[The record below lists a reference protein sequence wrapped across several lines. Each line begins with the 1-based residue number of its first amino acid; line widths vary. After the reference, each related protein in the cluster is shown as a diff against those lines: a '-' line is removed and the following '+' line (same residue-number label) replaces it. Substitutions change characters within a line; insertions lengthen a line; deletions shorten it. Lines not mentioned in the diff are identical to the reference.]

1 MIRNWIPIVGLVM
14 ILLAPAA
21 YTNVTSGTVS
31 TDSAFVDQACKLIC
45 EGKFDAV
52 DGLATQ
58 VSSGHSNQLGTSARE
73 MVSIAGQYE
82 QIAEKRR
89 VAQKAAYVEA
99 LADLKKLE
107 EPNEATAATDAN
119 SITTALSAIAKATE
133 FADATQKGQLLSDS
147 YVKGTFQTAIDNA
160 ATLEV
165 EGKWLEAYT
174 SCYGWLVAI
183 DPNNQGYSDHAQQLL
198 DKASLAMAFED
209 SPCETSE
216 ERFQGIREE
225 MFIRAVNW
233 LNSHYVSI
241 PNYNEMAV
249 KALDQCKLLAEVVG
263 VSSRFNA
270 GSDPNSPNVM
280 TIAWE
285 PKNLAAW
292 SSAIDGL
299 LDEVKSDSNTMGRSD
314 LLRLFERTQELNEAT
329 VDLPRTILIS
339 QFAEAA
345 LSALD
350 PYTVLVWPK
359 QMQDFEQMMTNEFM
373 GIGIEIS
380 KQKGRLT
387 VSSLLIDTPAFHSTL
402 DAGDVIEKVNGI
414 STKDMTLFCAAKKI
428 KGPAGTK
435 VRLTVRRPSDDEGV
449 EDKIFDVTI
458 VRDKILVPSVRG
470 WQRDHDGKWLYMLD
484 EKNKIGYVRLT
495 SFSTDTALGLE
506 RALRELESQGLRGFI
521 MDLRGNTGGLLDSAV
536 AVADKFIEDG
546 WIVKRQ
552 PRAGQMAIFEYA
564 HRRGTHPNFPMV
576 ILINGNSASA
586 SEIVAGALA
595 DEVYKRA
602 ILVGTRTHG
611 KGSVQGITDYV
622 GKGAQLKYTQAYY
635 HLPSGQRVESRD
647 AMEKLGRKDWGIG
660 PNIEVDLRSDELKK
674 LAEVQRQNDVL
685 VKADREDSNKEFKKH
700 TVEETLAADPQ
711 LAVGLLAVRSKLIQA
726 GTVARAN

>member
-1 MIRNWIPIVGLVM
+1 MIHNWIRIAGLVM
-14 ILLAPAA
+14 ILLVPAA
-21 YTNVTSGTVS
+21 YTSRTFGTIPS
-31 TDSAFVDQACKLIC
+31 ETAFVEQACKLIS
-45 EGKFDAV
+45 EGKFEAV

-58 VSSGHSNQLGTSARE
+58 ASAGHPTDLGTSARQL
-73 MVSIAGQYE
+73 VNIAGEYE
-82 QIAEKRR
+82 QIAQSRR

-107 EPNEATAATDAN
+107 EPNDVNAVTDAN
-119 SITTALSAIAKATE
+119 SVTTALSVIAKAAE
-133 FADATQKGQLLSDS
+133 FADSTQKEQLLSAP
-147 YVKGTFQTAIDNA
+147 YVKETFQNAIDNA
-160 ATLEV
+160 ASLEV

-174 SCYGWLVAI
+174 GCYGWLIVI

-216 ERFQGIREE
+216 ERFQGVRAE
-225 MFIRAVNW
+225 MFARAVNW
-233 LNSHYVSI
+233 LNSHYVTI
-241 PNYNEMAV
+241 PDYSEMAI
-249 KALDQCKLLAEVVG
+249 KGLQQCKLLAEVIST
-263 VSSRFNA
+263 SSRFD
-270 GSDPNSPNVM
+270 GSSDPNSPNVM

-292 SSAIDGL
+292 SSAVDGL
-299 LDEVKSDSNTMGRSD
+299 LDEVRNSSNTMSRSD
-314 LLRLFERTQELNEAT
+314 LLRLFERVQELNDAT
-329 VDLPRTILIS
+329 VALPRTILVS

-345 LSALD
+345 LAALD
-350 PYTVLVWPK
+350 PYTVVVWPR

-380 KQKGRLT
+380 KQKGLLT
-387 VSSLLIDTPAFHSTL
+387 VSSLLIDTPAFHSSL
-402 DAGDVIEKVNGI
+402 DAGDIIEKVNGI

-449 EDKIFDVTI
+449 ADKVFDVTI

-484 EKNKIGYVRLT
+484 EKNDIGYVRLT

-506 RALRELESQGLRGFI
+506 KALRELESQGMRGFI

-536 AVADKFIEDG
+536 AVVDKFVEDG

-564 HRRGTHPNFPMV
+564 HRRGTHPNFPMA
-576 ILINGNSASA
+576 ILINSNSASA

-595 DEVYKRA
+595 DKVYQRA

-622 GKGAQLKYTQAYY
+622 GKGAELKYTQAYY
-635 HLPSGQRVESRD
+635 HLPSGQRVESRE
-647 AMEKLGRKDWGIG
+647 AMEKLGRKDWGVG

-674 LAEVQRQNDVL
+674 LVEVQRQNDVL
-685 VKADREDSNKEFKKH
+685 VKADREDSNEEFRKH
-700 TVEETLAADPQ
+700 TLEETLAADPQ
-711 LAVGLLAVRSKLIQA
+711 LAVGVLAVRSKLIEA
-726 GTVARAN
+726 ETLARAN